1 MDWLVRTFI
10 YPIFFGLDCVVY
22 GLIQSVYNLFFQ
34 LSNVSILADTTIE
47 SFAQRI
53 YVIVGVF
60 MMFKVAISLI
70 TMMVSPDKIQSG
82 GGKLVQRIVISLVL
96 LVVAPNIFT
105 LAYRIQS
112 YIIRDNVLGNLI
124 LGASSASDAD
134 LEASYEDGGQTI
146 SVQVFKGFFHPVN
159 SSIEVKTPD
168 QCSGETGND
177 PACIYATADS
187 VDDFGD
193 IIASHDYDY
202 SFVISTVAGAY
213 VAWMLVL
220 YCFDIAV
227 RAVKL
232 AFLQLIAPVPILAYI
247 DESKGN
253 NVFNNWLKQCTSS
266 FLSLF
271 IRLITIY
278 FVIFIISEIVRQNGL
293 GYYMFDADTQ
303 QYVYS
308 SVGSNWLLGAFII
321 IGLLLFAKQVPKLIE
336 DVTGIQSE
344 KAFSSNGTSA
354 FFGALGGS
362 LVGGAA
368 NLVANRMGASRYKR
382 EHMKYDKKTGKWE
395 WDSDD
400 SAKAY
405 QDKFSRRKALTAS
418 LGGLGYG
425 LASGGRLGMSGKG
438 IKDSIGGGRRSAVNA
453 RRAREMGFG
462 LMDSIYDKF
471 TDQIALEEA
480 YGTQD
485 FLKSEAKRLRM
496 EKENADLAEHSAQE
510 AYSRQLGSVG
520 GQYQDGLIKA
530 FKSFGDRDDVTYDD
544 YLIYMGREQN
554 LISDTLTD
562 ADIAKMR
569 DEDQAAYAKLKKSI
583 KSRGKLLKDENEFA
597 GIAAQFNERNRQNK
611 RGNDLDK
618 QITKNQELRDSRKKS

>member
-168 QCSGETGND
+168 QCSGETGDD

-202 SFVISTVAGAY
+202 SFVISSIAGAY
-213 VAWMLVL
+213 VAWMLVM

-321 IGLLLFAKQVPKLIE
+321 IGLLLFARQVPKLIE

-354 FFGALGGS
+354 FLGALGGS

-368 NLVANRMGASRYKR
+368 NLGANLFGRHQFKQKYMNEDGTWKDAKYAEQYR
-382 EHMKYDKKTGKWE
+382 E
-395 WDSDD
+395 
-400 SAKAY
+400 
-405 QDKFSRRKALTAS
+405 KFGGMRPLTS
-418 LGGLGYG
+418 TLGGMG
-425 LASGGRLGMSGKG
+425 SGFFRSGKFGMSGKSPMDAIRAG
-438 IKDSIGGGRRSAVNA
+438 RIATTNAREDRALGYGWKEKMANFVSSTTGAKINSGESNVRQGRLNELADLIGNVERDERSASQAFEGRINSLN
-453 RRAREMGFG
+453 GYQ
-462 LMDSIYDKF
+462 S
-471 TDQIALEEA
+471 
-480 YGTQD
+480 
-485 FLKSEAKRLRM
+485 KSMRDYYNSLSEG
-496 EKENADLAEHSAQE
+496 EDGVYQNYLAELAKSTKDQRG
-510 AYSRQLGSVG
+510 YS
-520 GQYQDGLIKA
+520 Y
-530 FKSFGDRDDVTYDD
+530 
-544 YLIYMGREQN
+544 
-554 LISDTLTD
+554 LTD
-562 ADIAKMR
+562 ADLQGLNVKQRERVIQDAANRMQQDGVQGIVQESGFVGIETQR
-569 DEDQAAYAKLKKSI
+569 QEVRRLQARSKE
-583 KSRGKLLKDENEFA
+583 LKDEREKLEKSQGA
-597 GIAAQFNERNRQNK
+597 GKHDN
-611 RGNDLDK
+611 
-618 QITKNQELRDSRKKS
+618 